1 MPQVP
6 SDRTTSTIKFYLPS
20 LRRYA
25 RALTRDRELA
35 DALVRDCLERAV
47 SRIDLAPSTTDLRV
61 WLLALLQ
68 GEHARRASGERPVSS
83 RFIGDSEEPAE
94 LHAFRVAFDRL
105 TIEDRQIL
113 LLTGLEG
120 LTSEEAAEVL
130 GISPATV
137 QARVSEARKRLYLS
151 QRDVAELS
159 PAALVERVELPRKG
173 VAGRSFL

>member
-1 MPQVP
+1 MRQVP
-6 SDRTTSTIKFYLPS
+6 SSRTTSTIKFYLPS

-25 RALTRDRELA
+25 RALTHDRDLA

-47 SRIDLAPSTTDLRV
+47 SRIDLAPSTGDLRV

-68 GEHARRASGERPVSS
+68 GEHARRHSGERPAST
-83 RFIGDSEEPAE
+83 RFIDDRDEPAE
-94 LHAFRVAFDRL
+94 LRAFRAAFHRL

-130 GISPATV
+130 G
-137 QARVSEARKRLYLS
+137 VS
-151 QRDVAELS
+151 
-159 PAALVERVELPRKG
+159 
-173 VAGRSFL
+173 